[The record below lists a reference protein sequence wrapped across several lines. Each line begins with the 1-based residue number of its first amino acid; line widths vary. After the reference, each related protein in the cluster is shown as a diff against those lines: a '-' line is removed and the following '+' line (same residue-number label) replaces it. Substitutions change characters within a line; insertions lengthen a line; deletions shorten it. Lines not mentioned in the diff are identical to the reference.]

1 MAKLSARG
9 RTVLVRM
16 IRERMVRDTVYGDM
30 YRERVTY
37 ALMSDQC
44 ILRKVVFWWESNN
57 KRSDSGWKNLGKTK
71 ETPEEFER
79 RLGEFGFYRADRD

>member
-1 MAKLSARG
+1 MAKLNARG

-16 IRERMVRDTVYGDM
+16 IRERMVRDSGGT
-30 YRERVTY
+30 YRERITY

-44 ILRKVVFWWESNN
+44 ILRKVVFWWEDNN
-57 KRSDSGWKNLGKTK
+57 KRSDSGWKNFGKTK
-71 ETPEEFER
+71 ETPEEFEQ